1 MRLAW
6 IAIGLSLTGV
16 GFAGVVLP
24 LVPATPFFLLAAF
37 AFARGSPRWHAWLL
51 SLPRIGPA
59 IDAYQRGLGVPRRV
73 KLLAVAMAGTAV
85 SLATLALDHRG
96 LQAATLALGAVGI
109 GYVLLRVPT
118 RDESLRSVKSVARR

>member
-59 IDAYQRGLGVPRRV
+59 IDAYQCGLGVPRRI
-73 KLLAVAMAGTAV
+73 KLLAVVMAGTAV

-96 LQAATLALGAVGI
+96 LQAATLVLGAVGI
-109 GYVLLRVPT
+109 GYVLLCVPT
-118 RDESLRSVKSVARR
+118 RRESLRSVKLVARR